1 MEAWAIARFDLGLSD
16 EEWLGMTP
24 RHLHALRLRQEQKMQ
39 REELLVGIISS
50 TVANNGFRDHK
61 RTITPESFMLHP
73 FPPEPEKPV
82 TGEDVMRA
90 FAHVKARAAAQT
102 VIQGRKFA

>member
-1 MEAWAIARFDLGLSD
+1 MEAWAIARHDLGLSD
-16 EEWLGMTP
+16 EEWLRMTP

-61 RTITPESFMLHP
+61 RPITPESFMLHP
-73 FPPEPEKPV
+73 FPSEPEKPI
-82 TGEDVMRA
+82 TGEDIMAA
-90 FAHVKARAAAQT
+90 FAPIIARQKRTAA
-102 VIQGRKFA
+102 